1 MLICQIGFNSGVE
14 MTVNFH
20 MTFCALLPCLLF
32 VFWVELSIVM
42 TFMRTKMWNWNIC
55 IAAVFPYFR
64 PNIDVGGW
72 SQGAKNNFCSPKKGK
87 VSSIHEKWRMESH
100 AYVIAIAEFLLFHTM
115 NYWRHK
121 LGFIDWRMIVK
132 TSSQILRNWTT
143 GIAKM
148 LPILQH
154 SCWIVAVRENVKKKF
169 KNVTHLWRLEF
180 HSRSTKSQKTAP
192 MTLEWKFKNTELQTE
207 GWGGDTCCC
216 FQLGLG

>member
-100 AYVIAIAEFLLFHTM
+100 AYVILQLLSFCCFTL
-115 NYWRHK
+115 WT
-121 LGFIDWRMIVK
+121 IDA
-132 TSSQILRNWTT
+132 TSSDLLIDEWLSKQAPKFWEIEQQVLLKCCLFYN
-143 GIAKM
+143 
-148 LPILQH
+148 
-154 SCWIVAVRENVKKKF
+154 IVVE
-169 KNVTHLWRLEF
+169 
-180 HSRSTKSQKTAP
+180 
-192 MTLEWKFKNTELQTE
+192 
-207 GWGGDTCCC
+207 
-216 FQLGLG
+216 